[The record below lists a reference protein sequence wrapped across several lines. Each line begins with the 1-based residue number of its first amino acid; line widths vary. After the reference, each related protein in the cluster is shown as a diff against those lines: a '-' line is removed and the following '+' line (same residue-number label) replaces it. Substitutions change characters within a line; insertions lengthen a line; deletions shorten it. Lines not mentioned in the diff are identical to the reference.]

1 MLFVVVTVTA
11 AGEAKDLI
19 AADNSAVQ
27 KAEKENFDLRF
38 PLRHNLFKV
47 VPNMNDYGYIKR
59 NLDSLLEDIELI
71 SGKVGIPAPKL
82 VAVTKSGTDE
92 ELVALCRAGALAIGE
107 NRPGELA
114 RRGALLSDL
123 GLSPELHQIGTLQS
137 NKAKLVC
144 PAAALIH
151 SLDSLSLA
159 KELDKQGKKL
169 SRKIPVLI
177 EVNSAEEPQKGGI
190 LPRDTERFIEELGGF
205 GSLELRG
212 LMTMGPASSD
222 AELLRGYFRTTR
234 ALFDRLSAH
243 FGPAPVLSM
252 GMSGSYRVA
261 IEEGS
266 TLVRVGTRLF
276 VK

>member
-1 MLFVVVTVTA
+1 MV
-11 AGEAKDLI
+11 
-19 AADNSAVQ
+19 
-27 KAEKENFDLRF
+27 
-38 PLRHNLFKV
+38 FK
-47 VPNMNDYGYIKR
+47 MCDYGYIKR

-71 SGKVGIPAPKL
+71 SDRVGVRVPKL
-82 VAVTKSGTDE
+82 VSVTKSGTDE
-92 ELVALCRAGALAIGE
+92 ELAALCRAGASAIGE

-114 RRGALLSDL
+114 RRGALLSEA
-123 GLSPELHQIGTLQS
+123 GLTPELHQIGTLQS

-144 PAAALIH
+144 PTAALIH
-151 SLDSLSLA
+151 SLDSISLA

-169 SRKIPVLI
+169 SRRIPVLI

-190 LPRDTERFIEELGGF
+190 LPDDTERFIESIAGF
-205 GSLELRG
+205 DSLELRG
-212 LMTMGPASSD
+212 LMTMGPAVDD
-222 AELLRGYFRTTR
+222 AEQLRGYFRITKT
-234 ALFDRLSAH
+234 LFDRLSSH
-243 FGPAPVLSM
+243 FGDSPVLSM

>member
-1 MLFVVVTVTA
+1 
-11 AGEAKDLI
+11 
-19 AADNSAVQ
+19 
-27 KAEKENFDLRF
+27 
-38 PLRHNLFKV
+38 
-47 VPNMNDYGYIKR
+47 MNDYGYIKR
-59 NLDSLLEDIELI
+59 NLDSLLEDIELV
-71 SGKVGIPAPKL
+71 SGKVGVAPPKL

-92 ELVALCRAGALAIGE
+92 ELMALCRAGAAAIGE

-114 RRGALLSDL
+114 RRGALLLES
-123 GLSPELHQIGTLQS
+123 GLTPELHQIGTLQS

-144 PAAALIH
+144 PTSALIH

-177 EVNSAEEPQKGGI
+177 EVNSAEEPQKSGI
-190 LPRDTERFIEELGGF
+190 LPNDTESFIESLCGF
-205 GSLELRG
+205 DSLELRG
-212 LMTMGPASSD
+212 LMTMGPAVSD
-222 AELLRGYFRTTR
+222 AEQLRGYFRLTR
-234 ALFDRLSAH
+234 KLFDRFSAC
-243 FGPAPVLSM
+243 FGASAVLSM